1 MRWRYSLVVVPLL
14 VVASFF
20 FITCEG
26 EFIGDKND
34 GGVIWTEAGPVWPET
49 SVGQCTPGS
58 DSDGDGIN
66 DEVEGC
72 STDTDGDSIPD
83 YADTDSDNDKVPDRV
98 EGQSDADGDK
108 IPAYKDTDSDNDGVN
123 DGNEDLNGDGKLGCC
138 LTTCNE
144 VRPGCTPESNGCGKG
159 QQCQAGKCTP
169 PVAFLCSDGETDPD
183 KKATYPG
190 GLSDKDLPTFI
201 CHPPGETGSK
211 GLKPM
216 KFKADS
222 KGNWKVAIEV
232 SSTYGPV
239 TIAGAGAQEAGAS
252 FDLAGANQ
260 AVAGFVISLVAPGA
274 DVVQVA
280 NTMIN
285 KVQALPGKASVTQL
299 SSGTPR
305 TSHDGFKTVVSTQL
319 AIKMSSGKN
328 PPAVRN
334 ALVSALLGKAVS
346 ALPPANFGPSTADH
360 VLRFQT
366 LLRKDGRAIVM
377 GAVGA
382 SAMAGDVSKDTGIH
396 LDDLS
401 NGTGLA
407 KASDTDTVECDPFI
421 LKGNPVADIIWVVDE
436 SGSMNDNR
444 TDVANNAS
452 DFFNR
457 AVTSGLDLRMA
468 VTGVNTNQNGKFCS
482 VISTQST
489 HSGGADRF
497 LLPSEQKIFE
507 ACVKNPPG
515 YEGGSEYGLKNGR
528 LAVENHLP
536 RAANNPAKVRPNAT
550 LVIIHATDELP
561 QSLKSSGLGISS
573 TVCQLAAGKQA
584 AVDNFVKPDLDL
596 FLGKGAKFGAQA
608 KTIVHMI
615 GGVCKN
621 SCNAQVGHGYN
632 EVVKAT
638 GGITADVCQKN
649 LGTTLQI
656 IIDTITGASSTAKME
671 YVPISAS
678 LAVAVGKTQLN
689 RSRTKGFDYAPTS
702 NSLVFIG
709 IPYPQG
715 AQVVASYRR
724 YKDQGPIIE

>member
-1 MRWRYSLVVVPLL
+1 MRWRHSIALAPLL
-14 VVASFF
+14 VVVSFF
-20 FITCEG
+20 FITCDG
-26 EFIGDKND
+26 EFSGNPE
-34 GGVIWTEAGPVWPET
+34 GGVVWTEAGPVWPEAT
-49 SVGQCTPGS
+49 VGQCTPGS

-72 STDTDGDSIPD
+72 STDTDGDGIPD

-98 EGQSDADGDK
+98 EGQSDIDGDK
-108 IPAYKDTDSDNDGVN
+108 IPAYKDTDSDNDGVG

-144 VRPGCTPESNGCGKG
+144 VRPGCQPEPSGCGKG

-169 PVAFLCSDGETDPD
+169 PVDFLCSNGETDPG
-183 KKATYPG
+183 KKATFPG
-190 GLSDKDLPTFI
+190 GQSDKDLPTFV

-216 KFKADS
+216 NFKSNA
-222 KGNWKVAIEV
+222 KGNWKVAIETT
-232 SSTYGPV
+232 STYGPV
-239 TIAGAGAQEAGAS
+239 TIAGAGPNDAGAS
-252 FDLAGANQ
+252 FDLKGANQ
-260 AVAGFVISLVAPGA
+260 AVAGFIVSMTAPGA
-274 DVVQVA
+274 DVVQVT
-280 NTMIN
+280 NTMIS
-285 KVQALPGKASVTQL
+285 KIQGLPGKASVTQL
-299 SSGTPR
+299 SSGTPK
-305 TSHDGFKTVVSTQL
+305 TSHDGFNTVVSTQL
-319 AIKMSSGKN
+319 LIKMSKGQN
-328 PPAVRN
+328 PAAMRN
-334 ALVSALLGKAVS
+334 ALFGVLLGKAVS
-346 ALPPANFGPSTADH
+346 ALPAANFGPSTPDH

-377 GAVGA
+377 GAVGG
-382 SAMAGDVSKDTGIH
+382 STMANDVTKNTGIH
-396 LDDLS
+396 MDDLS

-444 TDVANNAS
+444 LDVANNAA

-457 AVTSGLDLRMA
+457 AVSSGLDFRMA

-489 HSGGADRF
+489 HNGGTDRF
-497 LLPSEQKIFE
+497 LKPNEQKIFE

-528 LAVENHLP
+528 KAVENHLP
-536 RAANNPAKVRPNAT
+536 RKANDPAKVRPNAT

-561 QSLKSSGLGISS
+561 QSLKSSGLGVSS
-573 TVCQLAAGKQA
+573 TVCQLDAGKQA

-596 FLGKGAKFGAQA
+596 FLGKTAKYGMEA

-621 SCNAQVGHGYN
+621 SCNAQMGHGYN

-656 IIDTITGASSTAKME
+656 IIDTITGASSTAKLE

-678 LAVAVGKTQLN
+678 LAVAVGKNQLN
-689 RSRTKGFDYAPTS
+689 RSRSKGFDYAATS